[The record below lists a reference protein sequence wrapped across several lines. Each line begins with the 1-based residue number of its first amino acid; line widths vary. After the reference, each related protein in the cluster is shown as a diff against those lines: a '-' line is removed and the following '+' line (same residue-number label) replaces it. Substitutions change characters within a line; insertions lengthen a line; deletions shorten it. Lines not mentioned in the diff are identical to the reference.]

1 MDEPEL
7 RNREQRKPAEEEPTS
22 AAEQDQGGAN
32 RPYDRSELS
41 RVHRRI
47 KRECC
52 LP

>member
-1 MDEPEL
+1 MTGY
-7 RNREQRKPAEEEPTS
+7 REQREPAEEEHTS

-32 RPYDRSELS
+32 RPYYRSELS